1 MIASPTPAGM
11 TFDDCD
17 GCRVPFSRRLR
28 PLVMTISDSDSSLTF
43 GICPNCACTLME
55 NGPQTAELSNK
66 VEATARL
73 RPNRM
78 EAPR

>member
-1 MIASPTPAGM
+1 MSAATPTGM
-11 TFDDCD
+11 TFDNCD
-17 GCRVPFSRRLR
+17 GCRAPFSRHLR

-55 NGPQTAELSNK
+55 KGPQTTELSAK

>member
-1 MIASPTPAGM
+1 MNTPAPAGM
-11 TFDDCD
+11 AFDNCD
-17 GCRVPFSRRLR
+17 GCRAPFSRRLR

-43 GICPNCACTLME
+43 GICPNCACTLGGK
-55 NGPQTAELSNK
+55 GPQTDELSAK